1 MRTYALM
8 LSGLVLLSGCTHS
21 IRNSAADGA
30 FKRPAVIKIAAL
42 PVDAMGAKSDIT
54 FAVAG
59 EFLKAGWK
67 VVDRSAITRVM
78 EEQQFQ
84 ATGAVEK
91 NAVKIGKMTGANL
104 VTTGTYADSPRRY
117 LYLRMID
124 VETGEIVAT
133 TACFGSSGLAP
144 CAAKE
149 LVRLISQAR

>member
-8 LSGLVLLSGCTHS
+8 FSGLVLLSGCTHS
-21 IRNSAADGA
+21 IRNSASDAA
-30 FKRPAVIKIAAL
+30 FKKPEVIKIAAL

-67 VVDRSAITRVM
+67 VVDRSVINRVM

-104 VTTGTYADSPRRY
+104 VTTGTYADSPHRY

-133 TACFGSSGLAP
+133 TSCFGDDGLGA

-149 LVRLISQAR
+149 IVRLVNGK